1 MTAIGGLRAEQIR
14 MLVRS
19 EPTSFTRFSE
29 ARDRCIRRTRPCSN
43 ERPPPLASC
52 ASPHRPTRTSAGCW
66 LPLVSNLADFLT
78 FEVGADAERPDITNE
93 GMQYEGM
100 RFRAEGRLAG
110 KPYGDPFGVDT
121 AWQGCY
127 PAGRWGERATSRLRL
142 AYFALNVAD
151 TTAMSVQDTS
161 RYGALG

>member
-1 MTAIGGLRAEQIR
+1 MYSPNTPLQQRTA
-14 MLVRS
+14 
-19 EPTSFTRFSE
+19 PP
-29 ARDRCIRRTRPCSN
+29 ARVMR
-43 ERPPPLASC
+43 LA
-52 ASPHRPTRTSAGCW
+52 ASADEDLGRLLAAAR
-66 LPLVSNLADFLT
+66 LDLADFLT